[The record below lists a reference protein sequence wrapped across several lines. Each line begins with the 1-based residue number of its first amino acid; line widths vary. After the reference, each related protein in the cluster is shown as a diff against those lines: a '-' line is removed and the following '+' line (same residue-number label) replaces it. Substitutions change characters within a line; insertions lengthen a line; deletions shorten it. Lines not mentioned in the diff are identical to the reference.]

1 MIDQFI
7 IIVTVV
13 IVLICFYIHYT
24 SQFEEVTFI
33 KSKVNNKKY
42 LVQNKKDRQEAA
54 DILANVSENLNKLVA
69 KLVAKYPDNKDV
81 LRLKKRF
88 NANHITE
95 SSYKNK
101 YTSYSVNKGEKVVFC
116 LRSRDEKQELID
128 LNTLMFVALH
138 EITHIMTKSIGHT
151 EEFWRNF
158 KFILQESV
166 EFGIYKRDEYSKNP
180 KKYCGIMI
188 THSPLEQN

>member
-1 MIDQFI
+1 MIETFI

-13 IVLICFYIHYT
+13 LVLVCGYYYWS
-24 SQFEEVTFI
+24 SQYEEVTI
-33 KSKVNNKKY
+33 VKSTINNKKY
-42 LVQNKKDRQEAA
+42 LVQNKKDKKQAA
-54 DILANVSENLNKLVA
+54 DLLATISEKLNKLVA
-69 KLVAKYPDNKDV
+69 YLVNKHQDNQDV
-81 LRLKKRF
+81 ARLNARF

-101 YTSYSVNKGEKVVFC
+101 YTSYSINKGEKIVFC
-116 LRSRDEKQELID
+116 LRSRDEHENLID
-128 LNTLMFVALH
+128 INTIMFVALH

-166 EFGIYKRDEYSKNP
+166 ELGIYKRDEYSKNP

-188 THSPLEQN
+188 THSPLE

>member
-1 MIDQFI
+1 MIETFI

-13 IVLICFYIHYT
+13 LVLVCGYYYWS
-24 SQFEEVTFI
+24 SQYEEVTI
-33 KSKVNNKKY
+33 VKSTINNKKY
-42 LVQNKKDRQEAA
+42 LVQNKKDKKQAA
-54 DILANVSENLNKLVA
+54 DLLATISEKLNKLVA
-69 KLVAKYPDNKDV
+69 YLVNKHQDNQDV
-81 LRLKKRF
+81 ARLNARF

-101 YTSYSVNKGEKVVFC
+101 YTSYSINKGEKIVFC
-116 LRSRDEKQELID
+116 LRSRDEQEKLID
-128 LNTLMFVALH
+128 INTIMFVALH

-166 EFGIYKRDEYSKNP
+166 ELGIYKRDEYSKNP

-188 THSPLEQN
+188 THSPLE

>member
-1 MIDQFI
+1 MIDRFV

-13 IVLICFYIHYT
+13 LVLVCGYYYWS
-24 SQFEEVTFI
+24 SQYEEVTI
-33 KSKVNNKKY
+33 VKSTINNKKY
-42 LVQNKKDRQEAA
+42 LVQNKKDKKQAA
-54 DILANVSENLNKLVA
+54 DLLATVSEKLNKLVA
-69 KLVAKYPDNKDV
+69 YLVNKHQDNQDV
-81 LRLKKRF
+81 ARLNARF

-101 YTSYSVNKGEKVVFC
+101 YTSYSINKGEKIVFC
-116 LRSRDEKQELID
+116 LRSRDEQEKLID
-128 LNTLMFVALH
+128 LNTIMFVALH

-166 EFGIYKRDEYSKNP
+166 ELGIYKRDEYSKNP

-188 THSPLEQN
+188 THSPLE